1 MLKPDPSRLGSRLFR
16 LIAKGE
22 IITYGYVA
30 VLLLVIAG
38 SISLYLIH
46 FILNAML
53 LHQPFFSTL
62 ISVINEVLL
71 ILIVMEI
78 LRTVTRLLVSPA
90 HDVSIADLIPFLV
103 IAGISVTRRILTIGA
118 GLSVAETEGTS
129 HHPMQFNQSMTVLL
143 VSGVIIVLVALS
155 LWLINR
161 RIAAR

>member
-16 LIAKGE
+16 LISKGE
-22 IITYGYVA
+22 IVTYGYVA

-38 SISLYLIH
+38 SISIYLVH
-46 FILNAML
+46 YILNAML

-90 HDVSIADLIPFLV
+90 HDVSIADLVPFLV
-103 IAGISVTRRILTIGA
+103 IAGISVTRLGK
-118 GLSVAETEGTS
+118 S
-129 HHPMQFNQSMTVLL
+129 SMPLNCGGR
-143 VSGVIIVLVALS
+143 SGSRPKAS
-155 LWLINR
+155 TK
-161 RIAAR
+161 IAANLIGRAVSKTTMA